1 MALSGNFSTNKYTT
15 SNHGTIGLN
24 LSWSVTSQS
33 IANNTS
39 TLKWTLKSNGTMSS
53 SYYVQAGPVTVVI
66 NGVTVLNQTGRFSM
80 KGDGAYKKT
89 GTMTITHNQDG
100 TKNVA
105 MSVRAAIYSASVNC
119 TGSKTFT
126 LNKINRRADILTA
139 PDFTDVENPVIT
151 YINYAG
157 DLVDSLQACI
167 SLDGETALVPYRNID
182 KLSDSYTFE
191 LTQAERNLLLSSC
204 PNSNTLNVYFI
215 VKTGISGQDFYSSM
229 QKVMTVVDAS
239 PTITGASYKDTN
251 STTTAITTSDQQI
264 IQELSTVSFEF
275 STLSAFKY
283 ATLTG
288 IEITVNSVTV
298 SDTLSGSTILNKV
311 IAFGGV
317 NSSNDVTAEIK
328 LTDSRGNVTT
338 QSLNLTILAWSLPTA
353 IITCQ
358 RQSNYYS
365 ATDLTVDAMYSSL
378 DNLNTILIQY
388 QYKELPSGSW
398 SALATLQDNVTE
410 TITLANTSQWSVK
423 VIVTDRIGSTTY
435 NLTVD
440 RGIPIIFFDRL
451 LRAVG
456 LNKFPTQSG
465 ALDSDG
471 DILTEGLIKLLRG
484 TGTRALLGEVGTAD
498 SFKLFGGADSND
510 VGFVELA
517 TAKDGN
523 EPIRVRQYSDEYI
536 TPANTLELLDANGNT
551 NIPNTL
557 NVGENAVVDGVSLVE
572 RHSATEHIVGFWTD
586 DTPIYEK
593 TVILENEITLSAG
606 NTSSEGAWTVIQT
619 DWSNPI
625 VILDFKGYRISSS
638 SDNMYLGHLT
648 AQWERSNNR
657 IRVLN
662 IRSTTMPL
670 SAFTI
675 RYFYQS

>member
-15 SNHGTIGLN
+15 SSHGTIGLN

-39 TLKWTLKSNGTMSS
+39 TLKWTLKSNGSMSS
-53 SYYVQAGPVTVVI
+53 GYYVQAGPVTVVI
-66 NGVTVLNQTGRFSM
+66 NGVTVLNQTGRFNM
-80 KGDGAYKKT
+80 KGDGGYKKT
-89 GTMTITHNQDG
+89 GTITITHNQDG
-100 TKNVA
+100 SKNVA
-105 MSVRAAIYSASVNC
+105 MSIRSAIYSASVNC

-126 LNKINRRADILTA
+126 LNKINRRADIISA
-139 PDFTDVENPVIT
+139 PDFTDIENPVIT

-157 DLVDSLQACI
+157 DLVDTLQACI
-167 SLDGETALVPYRNID
+167 SLDGETALVPYRDIG
-182 KLSDSYTFE
+182 KLSDTYTFE

-204 PNSNTLNVYFI
+204 PNSNTLDVYFI
-215 VKTGISGQDFYSSM
+215 VKTGISGQEFTSSM
-229 QKVMTVVDAS
+229 QKVMTVVEAS

-251 STTTAITTSDQQI
+251 NATKLITNNDQQI
-264 IQELSTVSFEF
+264 IQGQSTVSFEF
-275 STLSAFKY
+275 SSLSALKY
-283 ATLTG
+283 ATLTS
-288 IEITVNSVTV
+288 IEIVVNSVSV
-298 SDTLSGSTILNKV
+298 SDTLSGSTVIDKV
-311 IAFGGV
+311 ISFGSI
-317 NSSNDVTAEIK
+317 NSSSNVTAQIT
-328 LTDSRGNVTT
+328 LTDSRGNTNT
-338 QSLNLTILAWSLPTA
+338 LSLSMTILAWSLPNA
-353 IITCQ
+353 IITCV
-358 RQSNYYS
+358 RKNNYYS
-365 ATDLTVDAMYSSL
+365 ATDLTVDANWSSL
-378 DNLNTILIQY
+378 DNKNTILIQY
-388 QYKELPSGSW
+388 QYKETTSSTW

-410 TITLANTSQWSVK
+410 TITLANTSKWDVK
-423 VIVTDRIGSTTY
+423 VILTDKIGTTTY

-456 LNKFPTQSG
+456 MNKFPSANG
-465 ALDSDG
+465 VFDGEG
-471 DILTEGLIKLLRG
+471 DILTNGILKLLRG

-498 SFKLFGGADSND
+498 TFKLFGGADSND

-523 EPIRVRQYSDEYI
+523 EPIRVRQYSDEYV

-557 NVGENAVVDGVSLVE
+557 NVGEDAVVDGVSLVE
-572 RHSATEHIVGFWTD
+572 RHSDTEHIVGFWSD

-593 TVILENEITLSAG
+593 TIILDTEITLSAG
-606 NTSSEGAWTVIQT
+606 NASAEGAWTVIQT
-619 DWSNPI
+619 DWSTP
-625 VILDFKGYRISSS
+625 VVVLDFKGYRISSNA
-638 SDNMYLGHLT
+638 DNMYYGHLI

-662 IRSTTMPL
+662 LRSVALPL

>member
-15 SNHGTIGLN
+15 SSHGTIGLN

-39 TLKWTLKSNGTMSS
+39 TLKWTLKSNGSMSS
-53 SYYVQAGPVTVVI
+53 GYYVQAGPVTVVI
-66 NGVTVLNQTGRFSM
+66 NGVTVLNQTGRFNM
-80 KGDGAYKKT
+80 KGDGGYKKT
-89 GTMTITHNQDG
+89 GTITITHNQDG
-100 TKNVA
+100 SKNVA
-105 MSVRAAIYSASVNC
+105 MSIRSAIYSASVNC

-126 LNKINRRADILTA
+126 LNKINRRADIISA
-139 PDFTDVENPVIT
+139 PDFTDIENPVIT

-157 DLVDSLQACI
+157 DLVDTLQACI
-167 SLDGETALVPYRNID
+167 SLDGETALVPYRDIG
-182 KLSDSYTFE
+182 KLSDTYTFE

-204 PNSNTLNVYFI
+204 PNSNTLDVYFI
-215 VKTGISGQDFYSSM
+215 VKTGISGQEFTSSM
-229 QKVMTVVDAS
+229 QKVMTVVEAS

-251 STTTAITTSDQQI
+251 NATKLITNNDQQI
-264 IQELSTVSFEF
+264 IQGQSTVSFEF
-275 STLSAFKY
+275 SSLSALKY
-283 ATLTG
+283 ATLTS
-288 IEITVNSVTV
+288 IEIVVNSVSV
-298 SDTLSGSTILNKV
+298 SDTLSGSTVIDKV
-311 IAFGGV
+311 ISFGSI
-317 NSSNDVTAEIK
+317 NSSSNVTAQIT
-328 LTDSRGNVTT
+328 LTDSRGNTNT
-338 QSLNLTILAWSLPTA
+338 LSLSMTILAWSLPNA
-353 IITCQ
+353 IITCV
-358 RQSNYYS
+358 RKNNYYS
-365 ATDLTVDAMYSSL
+365 ATDLTVDANWSSL
-378 DNLNTILIQY
+378 DNKNTILIQY
-388 QYKELPSGSW
+388 QYKETTSSTW

-410 TITLANTSQWSVK
+410 TITLANTSKWDVK
-423 VIVTDRIGSTTY
+423 VILTDKIGTTTY

-456 LNKFPTQSG
+456 MNKFPSANG
-465 ALDSDG
+465 VFDGEG
-471 DILTEGLIKLLRG
+471 DILTNGILKLLRG

-498 SFKLFGGADSND
+498 TFKLFGGADSND

-523 EPIRVRQYSDEYI
+523 EPIRVRQYSDEYV

-557 NVGENAVVDGVSLVE
+557 NVGEDAVVDGVSLVE
-572 RHSATEHIVGFWTD
+572 RHSDTEHIVGFWSD

-593 TVILENEITLSAG
+593 TIILDTEITLSAG
-606 NTSSEGAWTVIQT
+606 NASAEGAWTVIQT
-619 DWSNPI
+619 DWSTP
-625 VILDFKGYRISSS
+625 VVVLDFKGYRIFSNA
-638 SDNMYLGHLT
+638 DNMYYGHLI

-662 IRSTTMPL
+662 LRSVALPL

>member
-80 KGDGAYKKT
+80 KGDGGYKKT

-105 MSVRAAIYSASVNC
+105 MSVRSAIYSASINC

-167 SLDGETALVPYRNID
+167 SLDGETALVPYRDIN
-182 KLSDSYTFE
+182 KLSDTYTFE

-204 PNSNTLNVYFI
+204 PNSNTLDVYFI
-215 VKTGISGQDFYSSM
+215 VKTGISGQEFTSSM

-251 STTTAITTSDQQI
+251 NATKTITNNDQQI
-264 IQELSTVSFEF
+264 IQGQSIVSFEF
-275 STLSAFKY
+275 SSLSALKY
-283 ATLTG
+283 ATLTS
-288 IEITVNSVTV
+288 IEIVVNSVSV
-298 SDTLSGSTILNKV
+298 SDTLSGSTVIDKV
-311 IAFGGV
+311 ISFGSI
-317 NSSNDVTAEIK
+317 NSSSNVTAQIT
-328 LTDSRGNVTT
+328 LTDSRGNTNT
-338 QSLNLTILAWSLPTA
+338 LSLNMTILAWSLPNA
-353 IITCQ
+353 IITCV
-358 RQSNYYS
+358 RKNNYYS
-365 ATDLTVDAMYSSL
+365 ATDLTVDANWSSL
-378 DNLNTILIQY
+378 DNKNTILIQY
-388 QYKELPSGSW
+388 QYKETTSSSW

-410 TITLANTSQWSVK
+410 TITLANTSKWNVK
-423 VIVTDRIGSTTY
+423 VILTDKIGTTTY

-456 LNKFPTQSG
+456 LNKFPTQRG
-465 ALDSDG
+465 ALDCDG

-498 SFKLFGGADSND
+498 TFKLFGGADSND

-557 NVGENAVVDGVSLVE
+557 NVGEDAVVDGVSLVE

-593 TVILENEITLSAG
+593 TVILDNEITLSAG
-606 NTSSEGAWTVIQT
+606 NTSAEGSWTVVQT
-619 DWSNPI
+619 DWNTP
-625 VILDFKGYRISSS
+625 VVVLDFKGYRISSTA
-638 SDNMYLGHLT
+638 DNMYYGHLM
-648 AQWERSNNR
+648 AQWERANNR

-662 IRSTTMPL
+662 IRSTAMPL